1 MEENTIVEKSKK
13 SQSLEELHMFLRIIA
28 VMLFLIGAYFLLT
41 NPSTNSNSASISPG
55 MQTLI
60 DNIPL
65 IEYGMAGLISLICL
79 IVAFITRKDAP
90 KFALIV
96 LIIGIAIPL
105 IVWYLHIS
113 FPQPRIVP
121 VLD

>member
-1 MEENTIVEKSKK
+1 MEENTIVEKNEK
-13 SQSLEELHMFLRIIA
+13 SQSLEELHIFLRIIA

-41 NPSTNSNSASISPG
+41 NPSTSSASISPG

-79 IVAFITRKDAP
+79 NVAFITRKDAP

-121 VLD
+121 TPN

>member
-1 MEENTIVEKSKK
+1 MEENTIVEKNEK
-13 SQSLEELHMFLRIIA
+13 SQSLEELHIFLRIIA
-28 VMLFLIGAYFLLT
+28 IISLIIGLYMLLM
-41 NPSTNSNSASISPG
+41 NPSTSSTSISSG

-65 IEYGMAGLISLICL
+65 IEYGMAGIISLICL

-105 IVWYLHIS
+105 IVWCPHIS
-113 FPQPRIVP
+113 FPQPHLVP
-121 VLD
+121 TPN